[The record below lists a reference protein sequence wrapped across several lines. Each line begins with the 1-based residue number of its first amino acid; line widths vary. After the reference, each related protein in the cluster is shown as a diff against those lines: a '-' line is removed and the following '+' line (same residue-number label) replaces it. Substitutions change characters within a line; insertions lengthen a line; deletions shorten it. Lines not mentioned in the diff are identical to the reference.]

1 MLKAI
6 IENDGNTLVMG
17 LPCKW
22 SFMREQ
28 LASIGIDAAY
38 KVRCVDE
45 EENPIKVKVFGES
58 EFENKLASFISPND
72 TISVVNA
79 VMEIYQNLPYQNQL
93 DAKEAVMSGKV
104 SKLVEFSRHMVEQRL
119 QDTTSRYFC
128 PLIAEKYLK
137 NEYGD
142 LDDEPLEYDGRD
154 LAAHEEQ
161 IRAGIKREEAR
172 DENNLAAYFDGS
184 KSVAEKLKEI
194 HFSTQNVSG
203 TLYGCIRTELT
214 KPFTEEEE
222 IEFKDWLE
230 GQCSDGFGEGLGQRP
245 IHLEDGELYV
255 SYWYGGPEYFL
266 LNENEFDEHLGD
278 QTMGGDLK

>member
-28 LASIGIDAAY
+28 LASIGIVTAQQVKCTDEEDAA
-38 KVRCVDE
+38 
-45 EENPIKVKVFGES
+45 IKVKLYGNS
-58 EFENKLASFISPND
+58 EFENKLACFVSSEN

-104 SKLVEFSRHMVEQRL
+104 SDLAEFSSFMVHQRL
-119 QDTTSRYFC
+119 QDTTCRYFC
-128 PLIAEKYLK
+128 PLIAAMYSNYVDDGLE
-137 NEYGD
+137 EPIE
-142 LDDEPLEYDGRD
+142 LDGQDIAPY
-154 LAAHEEQ
+154 EEE
-161 IRAGIKREEAR
+161 IRKIIKEEELR
-172 DENNLAAYFDGS
+172 DEKNLAAYFDGS
-184 KSVAEKLKEI
+184 DSITKKLKEI
-194 HFSTQNVSG
+194 HFSTQNVNG
-203 TLYGCIRTELT
+203 ILYGCIRTELT
-214 KPFTEEEE
+214 TPFTEEEE
-222 IEFKDWLE
+222 GEFKDWLR
-230 GQCSDGFGEGLGQRP
+230 GQCSDGFGEGLEQRP

-266 LNENEFDEHLGD
+266 LNENEFDDYLGS
-278 QTMGGDLK
+278 QSMEGVE